1 MYGFSPELTLPLM
14 TKKTLFGFLN
24 LRYFWETGART
35 ALQGNTLVATLTFPL
50 PGIPLQ

>member
-1 MYGFSPELTLPLM
+1 MTLPLA

-24 LRYFWETGART
+24 LRYFWETSARS
-35 ALQGNTLVATLTFPL
+35 ALQGKTFVATLTFPL